1 VQATQCPTDVTS
13 NKPTVKRIKE
23 GHDAKLERGVSEEGH
38 CSTSWTAEKAQRV
51 SHIEYSSQPILYE
64 LFYITS
70 YFTYNEMQ

>member
-1 VQATQCPTDVTS
+1 
-13 NKPTVKRIKE
+13 
-23 GHDAKLERGVSEEGH
+23 VSDEEEGH
-38 CSTSWTAEKAQRV
+38 CSHCSISALGLSTSWTAEKAQRV